1 MRTGTPSSSEA
12 AGSPAPVPGSPTGR
26 DRRLGLLFLAV
37 LVDLI
42 GFGIVLPLLPLYA
55 EGFGA
60 SGLQVGLLV
69 AVYSLVQ
76 LVMAPLWGRLSDR
89 IGRRPVVVLGLLGSS
104 AAYVVFAQ
112 ADSLAVLFASR
123 IVGGIGGSTIP
134 VAQAYIADVTP
145 PSRRAGNMGLI
156 GAAFGLGFVIGP
168 ALGAFLAGVSP
179 GSPTAPGYVAAALCI
194 ANALAALV
202 WLPES
207 RSRKAGSRSR
217 EAGAR
222 ATPTPGFS
230 LAAAWRD
237 AASSRQIRLVLTG
250 YLCITMGFSAL
261 QPTLSLLAAERFGMG
276 ARQAGLLF
284 ALLGVVSAVVQGGL
298 VRSVAPR
305 TGERRLLLGSALPF
319 VLGLLVAG
327 WSPTPA
333 ALLAGLA
340 LVGIGYGGAIPS
352 VLGLLS
358 RAAHPERQGAVLGVG
373 QSVGSLARVLGPLL
387 AGFLFDVRLAL
398 PYMAGAALVLIGA
411 AVSARLVQPTAAP
424 NAQP

>member
-1 MRTGTPSSSEA
+1 MTHPTPH
-12 AGSPAPVPGSPTGR
+12 GPG
-26 DRRLGLLFLAV
+26 RLGLLFLAV

-76 LVMAPLWGRLSDR
+76 LGMAPLWGRLSDR
-89 IGRRPVVVLGLLGSS
+89 IGRRPVLVLGLLGSS

-134 VAQAYIADVTP
+134 VAQAYIADATP
-145 PSRRAGNMGLI
+145 PSRRTGNMGLI

-168 ALGAFLAGVSP
+168 ALGAFLAGASP
-179 GSPTAPGYVAAALCI
+179 GSPAAPGYVAAVLCL
-194 ANALAALV
+194 ANALAALL

-207 RSRKAGSRSR
+207 RVPGKDAPTPRFAVRAALR
-217 EAGAR
+217 EA
-222 ATPTPGFS
+222 
-230 LAAAWRD
+230 AA
-237 AASSRQIRLVLTG
+237 SRQIRLVLGG
-250 YLCITMGFSAL
+250 YLCITMAFSAL
-261 QPTLSLLAAERFGMG
+261 QPTLSLLALERFGMG

-284 ALLGVVSAVVQGGL
+284 ALLGVVSAIVQGGL
-298 VRSVAPR
+298 VRRIAPR

-319 VLGLLVAG
+319 ALGLLAVG
-327 WSPTPA
+327 WSPTPSV
-333 ALLAGLA
+333 LLAGLA

-373 QSVGSLARVLGPLL
+373 QSVGSLARVLGPTL
-387 AGFLFDVRLAL
+387 AGRLFDVRLGL
-398 PYMAGAALVLIGA
+398 PYLAGAALVLAGA
-411 AVSARLVQPTAAP
+411 LVSARL
-424 NAQP
+424 AQPKADPESESESEP

>member
-1 MRTGTPSSSEA
+1 MGHTA
-12 AGSPAPVPGSPTGR
+12 PAPGPTTGR

-55 EGFGA
+55 ESFGA

-179 GSPTAPGYVAAALCI
+179 GSPTAPGYVAATLCI
-194 ANALAALV
+194 ANALAALA

-207 RSRKAGSRSR
+207 RSRKVGARSQKAGSRSR
-217 EAGAR
+217 EAGAA

-261 QPTLSLLAAERFGMG
+261 QPTLSLLALERFGMG

-298 VRSVAPR
+298 VRRVAPR
-305 TGERRLLLGSALPF
+305 TGERRLLLGSVLPF
-319 VLGLLVAG
+319 VLGLLVVG

-398 PYMAGAALVLIGA
+398 PYMAGAVLVLIGA
-411 AVSARLVQPTAAP
+411 AVSSRLVQPTAAP